1 MAKIIKVM
9 QGTASFTKEQEFAD
23 EATAQIG
30 EKPTEE
36 KFIVTDI
43 RMEFTKWKRK
53 PKVDQ

>member
-43 RMEFTKWKRK
+43 RLEFTKWKRK
-53 PKVDQ
+53 PKADQ

>member
-1 MAKIIKVM
+1 MTRIIKVM
-9 QGTASFTKEQEFAD
+9 QGTALFVKEQEFAD

-43 RMEFTKWKRK
+43 RMEFAKWKRK
-53 PKVDQ
+53 PKADQ

>member
-36 KFIVTDI
+36 KFTVTDI

-53 PKVDQ
+53 PKADQ

>member
-1 MAKIIKVM
+1 M
-9 QGTASFTKEQEFAD
+9 QGTALFVKEQEFAD

-53 PKVDQ
+53 PKADQ

>member
-9 QGTASFTKEQEFAD
+9 QGTASFTKEQEFPD

-36 KFIVTDI
+36 KFTVTDI

-53 PKVDQ
+53 PKADI